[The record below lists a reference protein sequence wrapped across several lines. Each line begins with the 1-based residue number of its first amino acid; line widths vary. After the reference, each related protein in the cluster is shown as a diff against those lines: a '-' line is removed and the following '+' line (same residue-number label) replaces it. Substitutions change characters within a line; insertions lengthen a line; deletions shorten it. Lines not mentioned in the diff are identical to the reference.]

1 MDFLF
6 LLFALDGVKTRKK
19 FVLKSANVITGM
31 KIDCARNHLDFIVL
45 LQEKVKEEKTK
56 KNKIHIIYCV

>member
-6 LLFALDGVKTRKK
+6 LLFALDAVKKRKK
-19 FVLKSANVITGM
+19 NILKSANVITGM

-45 LQEKVKEEKTK
+45 LQEESEGRKTK
-56 KNKIHIIYCV
+56 KNIKFT